1 MEWMWQERQQKIC
14 LTKTNFACS
23 LRIACL
29 WLKGARVAVHVY
41 HERGVPNAVLLTQV
55 KQKRSE
61 TRKIRL

>member
-1 MEWMWQERQQKIC
+1 MWQERQQKVC
-14 LTKTNFACS
+14 LTKTNFGCS

-41 HERGVPNAVLLTQV
+41 HERGVLNAVLLMQV

-61 TRKIRL
+61 KRKIRL